1 MRKEVIFAIV
11 AGVAIGL
18 IFAFG
23 AWKTT
28 QVIKSKSTNRPNQVK
43 TTAEPKK
50 NLTLTLDN
58 LVDFEVFTK
67 SPITLT
73 GFSLPLADIIVSTT
87 DADFYTKTDQDGAFL
102 IEVELPAGLSEIIIN
117 NKKFLIVYSS
127 EFEKYLN
134 VEEEQQT
141 STDEAKTLR
150 EQIVDKLS
158 DKNKKGTFYLGT
170 ITDIS
175 SGTIQIKGKNGEI
188 LQSSVTDD
196 TTYINTLKKNAE
208 VKITD
213 LAIGDYIVEMGFKG
227 NNKVLEAKRILVTS
241 PLIESKLETR
251 KFVIE
256 SLTKT
261 KINPSGD
268 EAGDITL
275 PKTWV
280 GPNIKELEVGQEI
293 ITVGLKEGETY
304 TLRTIFTVVE

>member
-28 QVIKSKSTNRPNQVK
+28 QVIKSKTTARPNQTK
-43 TTAEPKK
+43 TIEPKK
-50 NLTLTLDN
+50 NISLTLDN
-58 LVDFEVFTK
+58 LIDFEVFTK

-73 GFSLPLADIIVSTT
+73 GFSLPLTDIIVSTT
-87 DADFYTKTDQDGAFL
+87 DADFYTKTDQDGAFS
-102 IEVELPAGLSEIIIN
+102 IEIELPAGLSEIIIN
-117 NKKFLIVYSS
+117 DKKFLIVYSS

-134 VEEEQQT
+134 TEEEQQT

-188 LQSSVTDD
+188 LQSSVSDD

-241 PLIESKLETR
+241 PLTESKIESR

-256 SLTKT
+256 SITKT
-261 KINPSGD
+261 KIN
-268 EAGDITL
+268 DITL

-280 GPNIKELEVGQEI
+280 GPNIKELEAGKEI
-293 ITVGLKEGETY
+293 ITVGTKEGETY

>member
-28 QVIKSKSTNRPNQVK
+28 QVIKSKSTTRPNQTK
-43 TTAEPKK
+43 TIEPKK
-50 NLTLTLDN
+50 NISLTLDN
-58 LVDFEVFTK
+58 LIDFEVFTK
-67 SPITLT
+67 SPITLA
-73 GFSLPLADIIVSTT
+73 GFSLPLTDIIVSTI
-87 DADFYTKTDQDGAFL
+87 DADFYTKTDQDGAFS
-102 IEVELPAGLSEIIIN
+102 IEAELPAGLSEIIIN
-117 NKKFLIVYSS
+117 EKKFLIVYSS

-158 DKNKKGTFYLGT
+158 NKNEKGTFYLGT

-188 LQSSVTDD
+188 LQSSVSDD
-196 TTYINTLKKNAE
+196 TTYVNTLKKNAE

-241 PLIESKLETR
+241 PLTESKLETR

-261 KINPSGD
+261 KIN
-268 EAGDITL
+268 DITL

-280 GPNIKELEVGQEI
+280 GPNVKELEVGQEI
-293 ITVGLKEGETY
+293 ITVGTKEGETY

>member
-28 QVIKSKSTNRPNQVK
+28 QVIKSKSTIRPNQTK
-43 TTAEPKK
+43 TIEPKK
-50 NLTLTLDN
+50 NISLTLDN
-58 LVDFEVFTK
+58 LIDFEVFTK

-73 GFSLPLADIIVSTT
+73 GFSLPLTDIIVSTT
-87 DADFYTKTDQDGAFL
+87 DADFYTKTDQDGAFS
-102 IEVELPAGLSEIIIN
+102 IEVEFPAGLSEIIIN
-117 NKKFLIVYSS
+117 EKKFLIVYSS

-134 VEEEQQT
+134 LEEEQQT

-158 DKNKKGTFYLGT
+158 SKNEKGTFYLGT

-188 LQSSVTDD
+188 LQSSVSND

-241 PLIESKLETR
+241 PLTENKLETR

-261 KINPSGD
+261 KIN
-268 EAGDITL
+268 DITL

-280 GPNIKELEVGQEI
+280 GPNVKELEVGKEI
-293 ITVGLKEGETY
+293 ITVGTKEGETY